1 MNLEKYHIPLIYGT
15 NELKYASFISNLN
28 SFLFDNHLTY
38 EAKIT
43 TNIYK
48 TIKEHDTN
56 IITKIDK
63 NTIQEK
69 YKQFTEKNN
78 PDNLNDKEKIFSTEN
93 KLLFLFKF
101 ISKIFDENTNH
112 IFGPKD
118 KFREDDL
125 INFSEHYILNGR
137 FNFIFYNLLNID
149 LILYCYLF
157 YPKETE
163 RYINKLAKM
172 FESEIIKEKKIKY
185 IQKMISSEIEIY
197 IDETNY
203 FEQKIIKFTSN
214 GDSFE
219 FNPYE
224 YIMENIDVQ
233 DDFQEFKKQFKN
245 EENFSLYRNYK
256 YNHLFENNI
265 LENEYK
271 ENIFQMLTSDVIGE
285 AFDEFIKFKPF
296 RNPFKGNN
304 SVKILEQI
312 NNVKYY
318 IYFPIN
324 KISGITFKKI
334 GIIFINKIFKNMNNI
349 NESNKLIKFSIN
361 IGNKKVTECHEILAH
376 YMLTICYANERDTG
390 LLTPENTFSHYIGNK
405 AYYLSKYDGGD
416 RLESIMFGNKIIYL
430 TIQSALY
437 ILNEN
442 NWNNISID
450 EFKNKFIELNTLQKN
465 KKEVD
470 LSQESKLVKF
480 IKNHININKTTDKII
495 IQKKNSFIV
504 FKKGFDIQ
512 DIDGEMFYSSND
524 DEEEEEEEEYYE
536 AFSFTSNAFLPKKV
550 SIANLIKEYGS

>member
-15 NELKYASFISNLN
+15 NELKYASFISNIN

-63 NTIQEK
+63 NII

-101 ISKIFDENTNH
+101 ISKIFDENANH

-163 RYINKLAKM
+163 RNINKLAKM
-172 FESEIIKEKKIKY
+172 YESEIIKEKKIKY

-203 FEQKIIKFTSN
+203 FEQKIIKFTN
-214 GDSFE
+214 DDDSFE

-245 EENFSLYRNYK
+245 EENFSIYRNYK

-304 SVKILEQI
+304 SIKILEQI

-318 IYFPIN
+318 ITFPIN

-349 NESNKLIKFSIN
+349 NNINQSNKLTKFSIN

-376 YMLTICYANERDTG
+376 YMLTICYANKRDTG
-390 LLTPENTFSHYIGNK
+390 LLTTENTFSHYIGNK
-405 AYYLSKYDGGD
+405 AYCLSKYDGGD

-470 LSQESKLVKF
+470 LSQESKLIKL
-480 IKNHININKTTDKII
+480 IKNNININKTTDKII

-504 FKKGFDIQ
+504 FKKGFYIQ
-512 DIDGEMFYSSND
+512 DIDGEIFYSSND

-550 SIANLIKEYGS
+550 SIASLIKEYGS